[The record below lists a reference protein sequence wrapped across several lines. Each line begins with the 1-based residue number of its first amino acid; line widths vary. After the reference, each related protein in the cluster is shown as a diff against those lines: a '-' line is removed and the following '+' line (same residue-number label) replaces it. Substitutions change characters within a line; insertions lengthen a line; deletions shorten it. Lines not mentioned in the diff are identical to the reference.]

1 MPLSILKPVT
11 SRVQPLVGQVTA
23 PVTAALPAPV
33 QDLLK
38 PVTSVARAEVGIA
51 REAVQTSGVPT
62 LARDQVAANKPTVVN
77 NVALAENAAGGA
89 LGTATAVAGGV
100 AQPAT
105 SVARPIVD
113 RQRAI
118 VEPLAPEPVA
128 GLLGML
134 DLEALSVSL
143 DGAVSEILNDPAAFI
158 ETLLEGL
165 NLEAISAL
173 DLMMLSNLLEGLQT
187 QLEGLLG
194 GAEGLPVDPEQL
206 TSVTEDLGMLSD
218 IFADLTD
225 PFGELPMLDGLVP
238 APDGAL
244 PVLPELPAAGGD
256 LPQVTELTSEDIDNP
271 GGNQTAPSV
280 AFLNSL
286 NNQSPDAFAMRVA
299 NATARNNTGTELSDI
314 DPATGEVP
322 QDNNQTAPAADL
334 INATLGSLT
343 GGEDSPLAPVT
354 DLVGLLS
361 MSLPL
366 GALAGAM

>member
-1 MPLSILKPVT
+1 MPLSILRSVTQPVK
-11 SRVQPLVGQVTA
+11 SILA
-23 PVTAALPAPV
+23 PVTAAIPAPV
-33 QDLLK
+33 RDVVQTEVNLVK
-38 PVTSVARAEVGIA
+38 SVVQPVTQPVVGTLRSILQPQAEAVRNTASGQARTVESVAASQLPV
-51 REAVQTSGVPT
+51 VT
-62 LARDQVAANKPTVVN
+62 AA
-77 NVALAENAAGGA
+77 
-89 LGTATAVAGGV
+89 

-105 SVARPIVD
+105 SALRPVVD
-113 RQRAI
+113 TQI
-118 VEPLAPEPVA
+118 GIIKPIAPAPVA
-128 GLLGML
+128 GLLGQIDL
-134 DLEALSVSL
+134 DSLGTSL
-143 DGAVSEILNDPAAFI
+143 DGAVSDILNDPAAFI
-158 ETLLEGL
+158 EALLEGL

-194 GAEGLPVDPEQL
+194 GAEDLPVDPEQL

-244 PVLPELPAAGGD
+244 PVLPELPAAGGN
-256 LPQVTELTSEDIDNP
+256 LPPVTELTSEDVDNP

-280 AFLNSL
+280 AFFNSL

-299 NATARNNTGTELSDI
+299 NATARNNTGNDLNDI
-314 DPATGEVP
+314 DPASGEIP
-322 QDNNQTAPAADL
+322 EGGQTAPAGDL
-334 INATLGSLT
+334 LNATLGSLT

-366 GALAGAM
+366 GALTGAM